1 MSAAAPAAPG
11 LPGGCLEIYVY
22 FRADPVRASEVRAA
36 LQRQCARVAAVH
48 GLAARSG
55 LRRELPGVV
64 KAWHTWLEVYRVP
77 ATADGRGLAD
87 DALAAL
93 LAGIESCAREA
104 GLAALAPEGR
114 HIEVFVI
121 DGDRGW
127 FDETEESASSN

>member
-22 FRADPVRASEVRAA
+22 FRADPVRAGEVRAA

-77 ATADGRGLAD
+77 ADGRSLDD

-93 LAGIESCAREA
+93 LAGIETCARET

-114 HIEVFVI
+114 HTEVFGI
-121 DGDRGW
+121 GGER
-127 FDETEESASSN
+127 A